1 MKNLGI
7 SIYPEKST
15 DKELFDYIDLA
26 EKAGF
31 KRIFTCLLSAHG
43 SKDEIVHRFS
53 NIIDYANKKGFQTI
67 VDVNP
72 SVLKKLKVNSEDLSF
87 FKDIKASG
95 FRLDGGYSGYE
106 ESIMTYNDYDL
117 KIEINM
123 SNDTRYIDTIIDY
136 VPNRYN
142 LIGCH
147 NFYPHKHTGL
157 SLDYFKKCTHNFKKY
172 GLNTAAFI
180 TSQNHSGFGP
190 WPIGNQIPTLE
201 MHRYMPIQVQLKHMI
216 SLDIIDDIIISN
228 CFATEEEF
236 SKIKDMRLD
245 MVSFEIILEEDITEI
260 EKRIL
265 LDEIHFRRGDI
276 CDTVIRCTKNSRDK
290 YRDES
295 FVLHNT
301 PKNIKR
307 GDIIIE
313 SNKYGNYKGELE
325 IALKDF
331 ENDGKSN
338 VVARIKEEEIF
349 ILDFIKPNQKF
360 NFIINNN

>member
-7 SIYPEKST
+7 SVYPEKST
-15 DKELFDYIDLA
+15 DRELLDYIDMA
-26 EKAGF
+26 KDVGF
-31 KRIFTCLLSAHG
+31 KRIFSCLLSVQK

-53 NIIDYANKKGFQTI
+53 NIIGYANKKGFETI

-72 SVLKKLKVNSEDLSF
+72 SVLKKLKVDGKDLSF

-95 FRLDGGYSGYE
+95 FRLDGGYSGCE
-106 ESIMTYNDYDL
+106 EAMMTYNDYNL

-123 SNDTRYIDTIIDY
+123 SNDTRYIDTIMDHM
-136 VPNRYN
+136 PNRYN
-142 LIGCH
+142 LMGCH

-157 SLDYFKKCTHNFKKY
+157 SLDYFKKCTNNFKKY

-180 TSQNHSGFGP
+180 TSQNDNAFGP
-190 WPIGNQIPTLE
+190 WPIGKQIPTLE
-201 MHRYMPIQVQLKHMI
+201 MHRYMPIEVQLKHMI
-216 SLDIIDDIIISN
+216 ALNDIDDIIISN

-236 SKIKDMRLD
+236 LKIKNMRLD
-245 MVSFEIILEEDITEI
+245 MVSFEIIFEEDITEI
-260 EKRIL
+260 EKAIL
-265 LDEIHFRRGDI
+265 LDEIHFRRGDVS
-276 CDTVIRCTKNSRDK
+276 DTVIRSTKNSRDK
-290 YRDES
+290 YGDKS
-295 FVLHNT
+295 FPIHNV

-307 GDIIIE
+307 GDVLIE
-313 SNKYGNYKGELE
+313 SDEYGNYKGELE

-331 ENDGKSN
+331 ENSGKSN

-360 NFIINNN
+360 NFIIANN